1 MLYVENAVKNTFSP
15 LSNLR
20 VLDLTDEKGELCGR
34 ILGDFGADVLKI
46 EPSGGSISRS
56 LGPFAPDGTSLYFAY
71 RNFNKRSCVLDLDE
85 ESGVEDLLSLARES
99 DVLIESFL
107 PGTLSELGISPERL
121 LQENSSLVIV
131 SLTDFGQTGPDSG
144 YAATD
149 DVVFARSGWLSVSG
163 VIEKPPLLAP
173 GSVAYDTL
181 GVVGAYS
188 ALLGLL
194 HRDRIGKG
202 QHIDVSAVE
211 ALAQMNTWGI
221 PNASASEISGAPA
234 SLIRAGD
241 SPLYPHIPCKD
252 GFVRQ
257 VILAPRQWK
266 ALWEWMGSPESFA
279 DEYWESTINRYLNL
293 DVINP
298 LFWEH
303 WKNKE
308 MVQGCVE
315 AQNRGVIATPMLKPS
330 DVLVNPHYKSRGTFQ
345 TLEISKGLTG
355 PLMCGFAEVD
365 GRRVGYRF
373 PSPEIGKDSA
383 HFAND
388 SFPAPITPPAE
399 ASLPLEGLRVI
410 DFGHGGVGVECG
422 RMLAEYGADVIKV
435 ESWQY
440 PDFIRIVLGGT
451 MTASFAS
458 SNRTKRA
465 FGANL
470 KNEEARDVVLELI
483 KTADV
488 IIENNST
495 GTMDALGLGYER
507 LSEINPDAIM
517 VSSQLMGSR
526 GEFADWNGYG
536 PTIQTVSGLSWLW
549 SFKEGEPPPG
559 TTAIHPDHLA
569 GRLCAVFALAALV
582 DKNRG
587 GSGRHIEV
595 AQVEVLIATLGDLF
609 FKEAIQPNSVKPQGN
624 DSERG
629 APWGPFP
636 CEGDESWCVICI
648 RDDKEWVELANLMG
662 ISEGL
667 IEENALG
674 ADRKNNRES
683 LNLIVSNWTS
693 SLPSEKVE
701 QLCQEVGIPAGR
713 VLNAAE
719 QLHDKHLLERGFL
732 PKVEQLGEVG
742 EIVLDGACIQGS
754 EMSAPVITRAPL
766 IGEHTKEIC
775 LNELKMDPT
784 KFESLLSSGALEEIK
799 PEA

>member
-1 MLYVENAVKNTFSP
+1 MHQVENNIDNSYSP
-15 LSNLR
+15 LKNLR
-20 VLDLTDEKGELCGR
+20 VIDLTAEKGELCGR
-34 ILGDFGADVLKI
+34 ILGDFGADVLKV
-46 EPSGGSISRS
+46 EPPEGSLSRS
-56 LGPFAPDGTSLYFAY
+56 LGPFAHDGTSIYFAY
-71 RNFNKRSCVLDLDE
+71 RNLNKRSCVIDLDTE
-85 ESGVEDLLSLARES
+85 NGIEALLSLIRES

-107 PGTLSELGISPERL
+107 PGTLSKLGISPDRL
-121 LQENSSLVIV
+121 LEENASLVIV
-131 SLTDFGQTGPDSG
+131 SLTDFGQTGPDSN
-144 YAATD
+144 YVATD

-163 VIEKPPLLAP
+163 VIDKPPLLAP

-188 ALLGLL
+188 ALLGIL
-194 HRDRIGKG
+194 HRDRTGTG

-234 SLIRAGD
+234 SLIRSGD

-266 ALWEWMGSPESFA
+266 ALWEWMGSPDSFA

-303 WKNKE
+303 WKDKE
-308 MVQGCVE
+308 MVDGCVE
-315 AQNRGVIATPMLKPS
+315 AQNRGVIATPMLTPS
-330 DVLVNPHYKSRGTFQ
+330 DVLVNAHYKSRGTFQ
-345 TLEISKGLTG
+345 DLEISKDLSG
-355 PLMCGFAEVD
+355 PLMSGFAEVN
-365 GRRVGYRF
+365 GERVGYRF
-373 PSPEIGKDSA
+373 PSPSLGEHDAIFSSS
-383 HFAND
+383 
-388 SFPAPITPPAE
+388 SFSEPIKPPPV
-399 ASLPLEGLRVI
+399 SDLPLTGLRVI

-422 RMLAEYGADVIKV
+422 RMLAEYGADVIKI
-435 ESWQY
+435 ESWEY
-440 PDFIRIVLGGT
+440 PDFIRIVLGGV

-470 KNEEARDVVLELI
+470 KDKNARKVVLQLI
-483 KTADV
+483 RDADV

-495 GTMDALGLGYER
+495 GTMDALGLGYEAI
-507 LSEINPDAIM
+507 SEVNPDAIM

-549 SFKEGEPPPG
+549 SFKDGDPPPG

-582 DKNRG
+582 DRNRG
-587 GSGRHIEV
+587 SNGKHIEV

-609 FKEAIQPNSVKPQGN
+609 FKEAIEPNSVTPQGN

-629 APWGPFP
+629 APWGPFR
-636 CEGDESWCVICI
+636 CKGDESWCVICV
-648 RDDKEWVELANLMG
+648 RTDEEWVKLANLMG
-662 ISEGL
+662 IDDTS
-667 IEENALG
+667 IEEFSESSYRL
-674 ADRKNNRES
+674 NNRES
-683 LNLIVSNWTS
+683 LASIVSNWTN
-693 SLPSEKVE
+693 SLPAEEVEK
-701 QLCQEVGIPAGR
+701 LCQQAGIPAGR
-713 VLNAAE
+713 VLNAAD
-719 QLHDKHLLERGFL
+719 QLTDPHLIDRGFL
-732 PKVEQLGEVG
+732 PKVEQLGGVG
-742 EIVLDGACIQGS
+742 EIILDGPCIYGS
-754 EMSAPVITRAPL
+754 KMSNPVITRASL
-766 IGEHTKEIC
+766 IGEHTREIC
-775 LNELKMDPT
+775 LEELQMELAD
-784 KFESLLSSGALEEIK
+784 FESLLESGALEEIK
-799 PEA
+799 PES